1 MILKLLLNGRIIWMI
16 VIKILMNT
24 IGEKNKILIV
34 CHDIIA
40 DMLKDKNVLLIVTE
54 LFIRGTKLNI
64 VLVFVIKS

>member
-1 MILKLLLNGRIIWMI
+1 MILKLLLNARIIWMI

-24 IGEKNKILIV
+24 IGEKHKILIV